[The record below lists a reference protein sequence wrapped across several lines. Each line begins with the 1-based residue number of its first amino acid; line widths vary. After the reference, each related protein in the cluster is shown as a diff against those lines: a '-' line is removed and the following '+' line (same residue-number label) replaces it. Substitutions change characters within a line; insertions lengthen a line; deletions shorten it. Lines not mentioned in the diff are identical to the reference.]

1 VQIWAQS
8 QNHGKWKSA
17 IKLGVKLMDG
27 LKERYLTDEQ
37 GTRVAVILNIQEY
50 EQLLEAL
57 EELESIQAYD
67 AAKESRDEV
76 VLLEEAIAEIDQ
88 TRQNAP

>member
-1 VQIWAQS
+1 ME
-8 QNHGKWKSA
+8 HCKSA

>member
-1 VQIWAQS
+1 
-8 QNHGKWKSA
+8 
-17 IKLGVKLMDG
+17 MDG

-37 GTRVAVILNIQEY
+37 GTRVAVILDIQEY

-67 AAKESRDEV
+67 AAKESGDEV

>member
-1 VQIWAQS
+1 
-8 QNHGKWKSA
+8 
-17 IKLGVKLMDG
+17 MDG